1 MPPAATVI
9 AMRLTKLGHA
19 CVRLE
24 HLGTTVVLD
33 PGGFTEE
40 DAAEGADAV
49 LVTHEHPDHLD
60 PARLRRTDAP
70 VLTIEAVAARLRVDA
85 PDVAERVRV
94 VQPGDELRVG
104 AVGVRV
110 VGERHAVIHPDLPL
124 PDNSGYLLDVG
135 GTSVLHPGDA
145 LTVVDGVDLLLL
157 PVSAPWLKASEAID
171 YARAVAAPRNLAIH
185 DEVYSEAGLGIVD
198 GHLRRFL
205 GAAGQDYARL
215 ASGRDLWI

>member
-1 MPPAATVI
+1 MPPAATVTD
-9 AMRLTKLGHA
+9 MRLTKLGHA

-40 DAAEGADAV
+40 DAAEGADVV

-60 PARLRRTDAP
+60 PVRLRRTDAP
-70 VLTIEAVAARLRVDA
+70 VLTIEAVAARLRADA

-94 VQPGDELRVG
+94 VQPGEVLEVAG
-104 AVGVRV
+104 IGVRV
-110 VGERHAVIHPDLPL
+110 VGEEHAVIHPDLPL
-124 PDNSGYLLDVG
+124 PDNSGYLLEVG

-145 LTVVDGVDLLLL
+145 LTVVEGVDLLLL

-171 YARAVAAPRNLAIH
+171 YARAVGAPRNLGIH

-198 GHLRRFL
+198 GHLRRL
-205 GAAGQDYARL
+205 LAPAGQDYVRR
-215 ASGRDLWI
+215 GRGEDL